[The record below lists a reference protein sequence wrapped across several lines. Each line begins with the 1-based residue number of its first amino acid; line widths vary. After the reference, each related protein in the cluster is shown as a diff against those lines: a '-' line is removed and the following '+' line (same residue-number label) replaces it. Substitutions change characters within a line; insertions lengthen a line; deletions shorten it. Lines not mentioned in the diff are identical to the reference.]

1 VFDDISME
9 NKKKLYK
16 NKGYVSVDYAVL
28 LVSVTPLKL
37 KINPKSIKYWDEY
50 FSRYKHVDTEGT

>member
-1 VFDDISME
+1 ME